1 MSQYVMEDIMKNKRW
16 SAAICAAA
24 GLVLATAF
32 CASASEIRIINEE
45 SESEETAA
53 VISQGQVQGGAMTGD
68 ETEQEADTS
77 RPLNPSAEKITADD
91 AVSGARTLYS
101 QMQHYADINDN
112 TNFAALFEP
121 GADAQTIQN
130 QLQKIKNSLTELN
143 GLNSHSDFCFYD
155 PTSDTTQSPYYFAVA
170 LCDYDVDSDGAAAWY
185 STLMRVARYEDGWK
199 ASVMP
204 AGELLTQILPQG
216 FRDAQS
222 AKRNSENLY
231 PSFALPYKENTVFE
245 GALYALPV
253 LLWQEENG
261 DVNCAVWIANGTQTA
276 KWCDSIDL
284 IANDKELGEVM
295 AVNVPV
301 QIALE
306 GSQPTL
312 AVCTVPANYVKTGTD
327 AWTAVNVNS
336 NLKYQ

>member
-1 MSQYVMEDIMKNKRW
+1 MKNRRW
-16 SAAICAAA
+16 GAALCAAM
-24 GLVLATAF
+24 GLMLATAS
-32 CASASEIRIINEE
+32 CVSASEIRIINEE
-45 SESEETAA
+45 SESETDAP

-68 ETEQEADTS
+68 ETEAESS
-77 RPLNPSAEKITADD
+77 RPLDPSAEGITADD
-91 AVSGARTLYS
+91 AISGARTLYS
-101 QMQHYADINDN
+101 QMQHYADVNDN
-112 TNFAALFEP
+112 TNFASLFEP
-121 GADAQTIQN
+121 GADAQTIQS
-130 QLQKIKNSLTELN
+130 QLQKVKNSLTELD
-143 GLNSHSDFCFYD
+143 GLDSHSDFCFFD

-185 STLMRVARYEDGWK
+185 STLMRLARYEDGWK
-199 ASVMP
+199 ASIMP

-222 AKRNSENLY
+222 AGRNSENLY
-231 PSFALPYKENTVFE
+231 PSFALSYRENTVFA

-261 DVNCAVWIANGTQTA
+261 DVNCAVWVANGTQTA

-306 GSQPTL
+306 GSQSSL
-312 AVCTVPANYVKTGTD
+312 AVCTVPANYVNTGTD
-327 AWTAVNVNS
+327 AWTEVNVNS

>member
-1 MSQYVMEDIMKNKRW
+1 MKNRRW
-16 SAAICAAA
+16 GAALCAAM
-24 GLVLATAF
+24 GLMLATAS
-32 CASASEIRIINEE
+32 CVSASEIRIINEE
-45 SESEETAA
+45 SESETDAP

-68 ETEQEADTS
+68 ETEAESS
-77 RPLNPSAEKITADD
+77 RPLDPSAEGITADD
-91 AVSGARTLYS
+91 AISGARTLYS
-101 QMQHYADINDN
+101 QMQHYADVNDN
-112 TNFAALFEP
+112 TNFASLFEP
-121 GADAQTIQN
+121 GADAQTIQS
-130 QLQKIKNSLTELN
+130 QLQKVKNSLTELD
-143 GLNSHSDFCFYD
+143 GLDSHSDFCFFD

-185 STLMRVARYEDGWK
+185 STLMRLARYEEGWK
-199 ASVMP
+199 ASIMP

-222 AKRNSENLY
+222 AGRNSENLY
-231 PSFALPYKENTVFE
+231 PSFALSYRENTVFA

-261 DVNCAVWIANGTQTA
+261 DVNCAVWVANGTQTA

-306 GSQPTL
+306 GSQSSL

-327 AWTAVNVNS
+327 AWTEVNVNS

>member
-1 MSQYVMEDIMKNKRW
+1 
-16 SAAICAAA
+16 
-24 GLVLATAF
+24 
-32 CASASEIRIINEE
+32 
-45 SESEETAA
+45 
-53 VISQGQVQGGAMTGD
+53 
-68 ETEQEADTS
+68 
-77 RPLNPSAEKITADD
+77 
-91 AVSGARTLYS
+91 
-101 QMQHYADINDN
+101 MQHYADVNDN

-130 QLQKIKNSLTELN
+130 QLQKIKNSLTELD
-143 GLNSHSDFCFYD
+143 GLDSHSDYCFFD

-170 LCDYDVDSDGAAAWY
+170 LCDYDVDGDGAAAWY
-185 STLMRVARYEDGWK
+185 STLMRLARYEDGWK

-204 AGELLTQILPQG
+204 AGELLTQSLPQG

-222 AKRNSENLY
+222 AGRNSENLY
-231 PSFALPYKENTVFE
+231 PSFALSYRENTVFA

-261 DVNCAVWIANGTQTA
+261 DVNCAVWVANGTQTA

-306 GSQPTL
+306 GSQSSL

>member
-1 MSQYVMEDIMKNKRW
+1 MKNRRW
-16 SAAICAAA
+16 GAALCAAM
-24 GLVLATAF
+24 GLMLATAS
-32 CASASEIRIINEE
+32 CVSASEIRIINEE
-45 SESEETAA
+45 SESETDAP

-68 ETEQEADTS
+68 ETEAESS
-77 RPLNPSAEKITADD
+77 RPLDPSAEGITADD
-91 AVSGARTLYS
+91 AISGARTLYS
-101 QMQHYADINDN
+101 QMQHYADVNDN
-112 TNFAALFEP
+112 TNFASLFEP
-121 GADAQTIQN
+121 GADAQTIQS
-130 QLQKIKNSLTELN
+130 QLQKVKNSLTELD
-143 GLNSHSDFCFYD
+143 GLDSHSDFCFFD

-185 STLMRVARYEDGWK
+185 STLMRLARYEDGWK
-199 ASVMP
+199 ASIMP

-222 AKRNSENLY
+222 AGRNSENLY
-231 PSFALPYKENTVFE
+231 PSFALSYRENTVFA

-261 DVNCAVWIANGTQTA
+261 DVNCAVWVANGTQTA

-306 GSQPTL
+306 GSQSSL

-327 AWTAVNVNS
+327 AWTEVNVNS

>member
-1 MSQYVMEDIMKNKRW
+1 MKNRRCG
-16 SAAICAAA
+16 AALCAAM
-24 GLVLATAF
+24 GLMLATAS
-32 CASASEIRIINEE
+32 CVSASEIRIINEE
-45 SESEETAA
+45 SESETDAP

-68 ETEQEADTS
+68 ETEAESS
-77 RPLNPSAEKITADD
+77 RPLDPSAEGITADD
-91 AVSGARTLYS
+91 AISGARTLYS
-101 QMQHYADINDN
+101 QMQHYADVNDN
-112 TNFAALFEP
+112 TNFASLFEP
-121 GADAQTIQN
+121 GADAQTIQS
-130 QLQKIKNSLTELN
+130 QLQKVKNSLTELD
-143 GLNSHSDFCFYD
+143 GLDSHSDFCFFD

-185 STLMRVARYEDGWK
+185 STLMRLARYEDGWK
-199 ASVMP
+199 ASIMP

-222 AKRNSENLY
+222 AGRNSENLY
-231 PSFALPYKENTVFE
+231 PSFALSYRENTVFA

-261 DVNCAVWIANGTQTA
+261 DVNCAVWVANGTQTA

-306 GSQPTL
+306 GSQSSL

-327 AWTAVNVNS
+327 AWTEVNVNS

>member
-1 MSQYVMEDIMKNKRW
+1 MSQYVMEDIMKNRRW
-16 SAAICAAA
+16 GAALCAAM
-24 GLVLATAF
+24 GLMLATAS
-32 CASASEIRIINEE
+32 CVSASEIRIINEE
-45 SESEETAA
+45 SESETDAP

-68 ETEQEADTS
+68 ETEAESS
-77 RPLNPSAEKITADD
+77 RPLDPSAEGITADD
-91 AVSGARTLYS
+91 AISGARTLYS
-101 QMQHYADINDN
+101 QMQHYADVNDN
-112 TNFAALFEP
+112 TNFASLFEP
-121 GADAQTIQN
+121 GADAQTIQS
-130 QLQKIKNSLTELN
+130 QLQKVKNSLTELD
-143 GLNSHSDFCFYD
+143 GLDSHSDFCFFD
-155 PTSDTTQSPYYFAVA
+155 PTSDATQSPYYFAVA

-185 STLMRVARYEDGWK
+185 STLMRLARYEDGWK
-199 ASVMP
+199 ASIMP

-222 AKRNSENLY
+222 AGRNSENLY
-231 PSFALPYKENTVFE
+231 PSFALSYRENTVFA

-261 DVNCAVWIANGTQTA
+261 DVNCAVWVANGTQTA

-306 GSQPTL
+306 GSQSSL

-327 AWTAVNVNS
+327 AWTEVNVNS

>member
-1 MSQYVMEDIMKNKRW
+1 MKNRRW
-16 SAAICAAA
+16 GAALCAAM
-24 GLVLATAF
+24 GLMLATAS
-32 CASASEIRIINEE
+32 CVSASEIRIINEE
-45 SESEETAA
+45 SESETDAP

-68 ETEQEADTS
+68 ETEAESS
-77 RPLNPSAEKITADD
+77 RPLDPSAEGITADD
-91 AVSGARTLYS
+91 AISGARTLYS
-101 QMQHYADINDN
+101 QMQHYADVNDN
-112 TNFAALFEP
+112 TNFASLFEP
-121 GADAQTIQN
+121 GADAQTIQS
-130 QLQKIKNSLTELN
+130 QLQKVKNSLTELD
-143 GLNSHSDFCFYD
+143 GLNSHSDFCFFD

-185 STLMRVARYEDGWK
+185 STLMRLARYEEGWK
-199 ASVMP
+199 ASVMS
-204 AGELLTQILPQG
+204 AGELLTQILPQS

-222 AKRNSENLY
+222 AGRNSENLY
-231 PSFALPYKENTVFE
+231 PSFALPYRENTVFA

-261 DVNCAVWIANGTQTA
+261 DVNCAVWVANGTQTA

-306 GSQPTL
+306 GSQSSL

-327 AWTAVNVNS
+327 AWTEVNVNS

>member
-1 MSQYVMEDIMKNKRW
+1 MKNRRW
-16 SAAICAAA
+16 GTALCAAM
-24 GLVLATAF
+24 GLMLATAS
-32 CASASEIRIINEE
+32 CVSASEIRIINEE
-45 SESEETAA
+45 SESETDAP

-68 ETEQEADTS
+68 ETEAESS
-77 RPLNPSAEKITADD
+77 RPLDPSAEGITADD
-91 AVSGARTLYS
+91 AISGARTLYS
-101 QMQHYADINDN
+101 QMQHYADVNDN
-112 TNFAALFEP
+112 TNFASLFEP
-121 GADAQTIQN
+121 GADAQTIQS
-130 QLQKIKNSLTELN
+130 QLQKVKNSLTELD
-143 GLNSHSDFCFYD
+143 GLDSHSDFCFFD

-185 STLMRVARYEDGWK
+185 STLMRLARYEDGWK
-199 ASVMP
+199 ASIMP

-222 AKRNSENLY
+222 AGRNSENLY
-231 PSFALPYKENTVFE
+231 PSFALSYRENTVFA

-261 DVNCAVWIANGTQTA
+261 DVNCAVWVANGTQTA

-306 GSQPTL
+306 GSQSSL

-327 AWTAVNVNS
+327 AWTEVNVNS

>member
-1 MSQYVMEDIMKNKRW
+1 MSQYVMEDIMKNRRW
-16 SAAICAAA
+16 GAALCAAM
-24 GLVLATAF
+24 GLMLATAS
-32 CASASEIRIINEE
+32 CVSASEIRIINEE
-45 SESEETAA
+45 SESETDAP

-68 ETEQEADTS
+68 ETEAESS
-77 RPLNPSAEKITADD
+77 RPLDPSAEGITADD
-91 AVSGARTLYS
+91 AISGARTLYS
-101 QMQHYADINDN
+101 QMQHYADVNDN
-112 TNFAALFEP
+112 TNFASLFEP
-121 GADAQTIQN
+121 GADAQTIQS
-130 QLQKIKNSLTELN
+130 QLQKVKNSLTELD
-143 GLNSHSDFCFYD
+143 GLDSHSDFCFFD

-185 STLMRVARYEDGWK
+185 STLMRLARYEDGWK
-199 ASVMP
+199 ASIMP

-222 AKRNSENLY
+222 AGRNSENLY
-231 PSFALPYKENTVFE
+231 PSFALSYRENTVFA

-261 DVNCAVWIANGTQTA
+261 DVNCAVWVANGTQTA

-306 GSQPTL
+306 GSQSSL

-327 AWTAVNVNS
+327 AWTEVNVNS

>member
-1 MSQYVMEDIMKNKRW
+1 
-16 SAAICAAA
+16 
-24 GLVLATAF
+24 
-32 CASASEIRIINEE
+32 
-45 SESEETAA
+45 
-53 VISQGQVQGGAMTGD
+53 
-68 ETEQEADTS
+68 
-77 RPLNPSAEKITADD
+77 
-91 AVSGARTLYS
+91 
-101 QMQHYADINDN
+101 
-112 TNFAALFEP
+112 
-121 GADAQTIQN
+121 
-130 QLQKIKNSLTELN
+130 
-143 GLNSHSDFCFYD
+143 
-155 PTSDTTQSPYYFAVA
+155 
-170 LCDYDVDSDGAAAWY
+170 
-185 STLMRVARYEDGWK
+185 MRVARYESGWK

-204 AGELLTQILPQG
+204 AGELLTQILPQS

-222 AKRNSENLY
+222 AKRNSGILY

-306 GSQPTL
+306 GGQPTL

>member
-1 MSQYVMEDIMKNKRW
+1 MSQYVMEGIMKNRRW
-16 SAAICAAA
+16 GAALCAAM
-24 GLVLATAF
+24 GLMLATAS
-32 CASASEIRIINEE
+32 CVSASEIRIINEE
-45 SESEETAA
+45 SESETDAP

-68 ETEQEADTS
+68 ETEAESS
-77 RPLNPSAEKITADD
+77 RPLDPSAEGITADD
-91 AVSGARTLYS
+91 AISGARTLYS
-101 QMQHYADINDN
+101 QMQHYADVNDN
-112 TNFAALFEP
+112 TNFASLFEP
-121 GADAQTIQN
+121 GADAQTIQS
-130 QLQKIKNSLTELN
+130 QLQKVKNSLTELD
-143 GLNSHSDFCFYD
+143 GLDSHSDFCFFD

-185 STLMRVARYEDGWK
+185 STLMRLARYEEGWK
-199 ASVMP
+199 ASIMP

-222 AKRNSENLY
+222 AGRNSENLY
-231 PSFALPYKENTVFE
+231 PSFALSYRENTVFA

-261 DVNCAVWIANGTQTA
+261 DVNCAVWVANGTQTA

-306 GSQPTL
+306 GSQSSL

-327 AWTAVNVNS
+327 AWTEVNVNS